1 MNLNE
6 RITRKLD
13 AGIDADVFERCA
25 VALMANH
32 YENVV
37 GIEGGSDGGRDGD
50 IIAPIADDPD
60 SRGRIL
66 VTTGDSLSNLKSS
79 HRTWKKFWDA
89 GEAFRVDQLV
99 MITSRSLSDT
109 KRRNIETYCRTNDL
123 PVPRIYARQWLVDSL
138 RRDPD
143 LRVELTGVQGRL
155 EALTTKAPEPSS
167 SFTDLFGR
175 DEELDHLRA
184 AVTLTTD
191 VSLVGVPGVGKS
203 RLLAE
208 LEGGV
213 HFIDR
218 LARDHLADD
227 LFAIEPTTVVLD
239 DAHLDQEL
247 LEQLVSIRSKERF
260 SFTIIAATWPGTEVP
275 VEALLNKPTQVEVD
289 RLARAALDQM
299 IQALG
304 VHGVRARSLVL
315 EQSDGRPGW
324 AAILS
329 RLVVNGAGDD
339 LATGQSLL
347 DQVAGLAAAIAGN
360 AVLNDALAC
369 IAALG
374 AASLEDIEIIAS
386 HAGVPYADL
395 IVWLEVTAQGGLVG
409 RTNDRW
415 SVLAPLRSLIVA
427 STFFGV
433 RKQRSWASFA
443 AKFPRDER
451 LDRTVLNLAN
461 DVPDTG
467 VRALADSWFND
478 ISTKDVDEISLALVE
493 VYSGIDETS
502 ADRAAVLAR
511 AVLDSPREP
520 QTLYGDLTYDPC
532 GTAAEK
538 ILQTAFRRSCS
549 REATRGLLDLAISDE
564 RPRHQHPDHP
574 MRVIQDMAHYL
585 DPDLGPADTL
595 RDLIL
600 KYTLEWFDENPN
612 AARWQVLTEVTHYVF
627 DPRVEGNWSD
637 PSSHLSFTMSQGVM
651 TAEAM
656 GSLLAL
662 WNTIDSRVR
671 GQAASS
677 ITHRAVAQLCEI
689 FDSWSAIAVGITNHG
704 GEASTAHRVVGAR
717 GAELVLSTLTVLA
730 ERFTAV
736 PIRVNKRL
744 ALVSMWKGGP
754 TALAELPVGD
764 DRLARFVG
772 VQEPDDDIDVWMAD
786 RREQRTSLARDLD
799 KLTAAEGVTEYRR
812 LVAEAAVLDG
822 NHESAS
828 FAGTLAEHV
837 TNAGAWLEAAIRA
850 IARPLVAPLMTKA
863 RADGADIDDLVMSAI
878 EVPELRPE
886 VLRAIMHEDGE
897 LDDLAHTV
905 IDGLTDDDVPLIGD
919 LWILES
925 VTPILRELLIHTRTS
940 VRALAAVT
948 FAEGA
953 RGHGPALPEELRP
966 AWRTALVGAAPD
978 QLPQHLRWRL
988 GEILKHAVTTDPEL
1002 SADWFIANA
1011 ETSGFSSRAR
1021 RMVKSFPDVLRNLPQ
1036 DQKRRIVT
1044 TLDVETLIHTGY
1056 AGDVL
1061 GTDTKLASDLLAEG
1075 VVDGEVLL
1083 RSMSGYR
1090 DHTVVALAP
1099 ALLAAQ
1105 VAPQRIVAEALGRSS
1120 WTGDES
1126 NAILSDL
1133 EFFAKLRERQPEL
1146 DEVCALAAEELGR
1159 QLEAARAREKQDRR
1173 RGW

>member
-6 RITRKLD
+6 RITGKLD
-13 AGIDADVFERCA
+13 AGIDADLFERCA
-25 VALMANH
+25 VALIANH

-50 IIAPIADDPD
+50 IIAPITDDPD

-66 VTTGDSLSNLKSS
+66 VTTGDPLSNLKSS

-89 GEAFRVDQLV
+89 GEVFRVDQLV

-109 KRRNIETYCRTNDL
+109 KRRNIETYCRTNEL
-123 PVPRIYARQWLVDSL
+123 PVPRLYARQWLVDSL

-143 LRVELTGVQGRL
+143 LRIELTGVQGRL
-155 EALTTKAPEPSS
+155 EALTTKAPAPSS
-167 SFTDLFGR
+167 SFTELFGR
-175 DEELDHLRA
+175 EEELDHLRA
-184 AVTLTTD
+184 AVALTTD

-208 LEGGV
+208 LEGDV

-239 DAHLDQEL
+239 DAHLDHEL

-260 SFTIIAATWPGTEVP
+260 SFSIVAATWPGTEAP
-275 VEALLNKPTQVEVD
+275 VEALLSNPTRVEVE

-304 VHGVRARSLVL
+304 VHGIRARSLVL

-395 IVWLEVTAQGGLVG
+395 VAWLEVTAQGGLVE

-443 AKFPRDER
+443 AKFPHDQR
-451 LDRTVLNLAN
+451 LDRTILNLAN

-467 VRALADSWFND
+467 VRALADSWFDD
-478 ISTKDVDEISLALVE
+478 ISTKEIDENTLALVN

-502 ADRAAVLAR
+502 ADRGAILAR
-511 AVLDSPREP
+511 AVLGSPREP
-520 QTLYGDLTYDPC
+520 QILYGGLTYDPY

-538 ILQTAFRRSCS
+538 ILHTAFRRSCS

-574 MRVIQDMAHYL
+574 MRVIQNMAHYL
-585 DPDLGPADTL
+585 DPDLGPVDTL

-600 KYTLEWFDENPN
+600 KYTLEWFDEDPS
-612 AARWQVLTEVTHYVF
+612 AARWQVLAEVTHYVF

-637 PSSHLSFTMSQGVM
+637 PSSYLSLTMSQGVM

-656 GSLLAL
+656 GALLTL
-662 WNTIDSRVR
+662 WNMVDSRVR
-671 GQAASS
+671 GDVASS
-677 ITHRAVAQLCEI
+677 ITHRAVAQICEI
-689 FDSWSAIAVGITNHG
+689 FDSWSALAVGIINHG
-704 GEASTAHRVVGAR
+704 GEASTAHRVAGAK

-730 ERFTAV
+730 KRFTAV
-736 PIRVNKRL
+736 PLRVNKRL
-744 ALVSMWKGGP
+744 ALVSMWNGGP
-754 TALAELPVGD
+754 TSLAELRVDD

-772 VQEPDDDIDVWMAD
+772 VREPGDDIEAWRAD
-786 RREQRTSLARDLD
+786 RRDQWTSLARDLNG
-799 KLTAAEGVTEYRR
+799 LTAAEGVTEYRR
-812 LVAEAAVLDG
+812 LVAEASVLDG
-822 NHESAS
+822 NHEGAS
-828 FAGTLAEHV
+828 FACTLAEHV
-837 TNAGAWLEAAIRA
+837 TNPGAWLEAAIRA
-850 IARPLVAPLMTKA
+850 IARPLVAPLMTAA
-863 RADGADIDDLVMSAI
+863 RADGADVDDLVMSAI

-886 VLRAIMHEDGE
+886 ILRAITHEDGD
-897 LDDLAHTV
+897 LDNLAQTI
-905 IDGLTDDDVPLIGD
+905 IDGLTDEDVPLIGD
-919 LWILES
+919 LWIHES
-925 VTPILRELLIHTRTS
+925 VTPILRELLMHSRVS

-948 FAEGA
+948 FGEGA
-953 RGHGPALPEELRP
+953 RGHGPALPEELKP
-966 AWRTALVGAAPD
+966 AWRAALVGAAPD
-978 QLPQHLRWRL
+978 QLPQHSRWRL

-1002 SADWFIANA
+1002 CAGWFIANA
-1011 ETSGFSSRAR
+1011 EASGFSMRAR
-1021 RMVKSFPDVLRNLPQ
+1021 RMVESLPVALRNLPQ
-1036 DQKRRIVT
+1036 DQKRRIIT
-1044 TLDVETLIHTGY
+1044 TLHAETLIHSGY

-1061 GTDTKLASDLLAEG
+1061 GPDTKLANDLLAEG

-1090 DHTVVALAP
+1090 DHTVGALAP

-1105 VAPQRIVAEALGRSS
+1105 VAPQRIVAAALISSS

-1126 NAILSDL
+1126 NAILGDL
-1133 EFFAKLRERQPEL
+1133 EFFAKLGERQPEL
-1146 DEVCALAAEELGR
+1146 KEVCALAAEELGG
-1159 QLEAARAREKQDRR
+1159 QLEAAREREKQDRR

>member
-6 RITRKLD
+6 RITGKLD

-32 YENVV
+32 YGNVV

-50 IIAPIADDPD
+50 IIGPIADDPD

-79 HRTWKKFWDA
+79 HKTWRKFWSA
-89 GEAFRVDQLV
+89 GETFRVDQLV

-109 KRRNIETYCRTNDL
+109 KRRNIEAYCKTHGL

-143 LRVELTGVQGRL
+143 LRVELTGIHGRL

-175 DEELDHLRA
+175 DDELDHLRN
-184 AVTLTTD
+184 AVRQTTD

-203 RLLAE
+203 RLLSE
-208 LEGGV
+208 LEGSV

-239 DAHLDQEL
+239 DAHLNREL
-247 LEQLVSIRSKERF
+247 LEQLVSLRSKERF
-260 SFTIIAATWPGTEVP
+260 NFTIIAATWPGTETP
-275 VEALLNKPTQVEVD
+275 VEALLNMPTRVEVD
-289 RLARAALDQM
+289 RLARSALDQM
-299 IQALG
+299 VQALG
-304 VHGVRARSLVL
+304 VTGVRARSLIL
-315 EQSDGRPGW
+315 EQSNGRPGW
-324 AAILS
+324 AALLC
-329 RLVVNGAGDD
+329 RLIINGAGDD

-347 DQVAGLAAAIAGN
+347 DQVAGLATAIAGN

-369 IAALG
+369 IAVLG
-374 AASLEDIEIIAS
+374 EASLEDIEIIAG

-395 IVWLEVTAQGGLVG
+395 IAWLELTAQGGLVE
-409 RTNDRW
+409 RTNDKW
-415 SVLAPLRSLIVA
+415 SVLAPLRSLIA
-427 STFFGV
+427 AATFFGV
-433 RKQRSWASFA
+433 RKRRSWNSFA
-443 AKFPRDER
+443 AKFPHDER

-461 DVPDTG
+461 DVRDAG
-467 VRALADSWFND
+467 VRALAESWFENLSAKEIDD
-478 ISTKDVDEISLALVE
+478 IPLALVQIF
-493 VYSGIDETS
+493 SGIDETS

-520 QTLYGDLTYDPC
+520 LALYGDVTYDPM
-532 GTAAEK
+532 GTSAQK
-538 ILQTAFRRSCS
+538 ILRNAFRRTCS
-549 REATRGLLDLAISDE
+549 REATHGLLDLAISDE
-564 RPRHQHPDHP
+564 RPRHQHPEHP

-585 DPDLGPADTL
+585 DPDLGPVDTL

-600 KYTLEWFDENPN
+600 QYTLEWFDEDPK
-612 AARWQVLTEVTHYVF
+612 AARWEVLAEVTKYVF

-637 PSSHLSFTMSQGVM
+637 PSSHLNLTLSQGVM

-656 GSLLAL
+656 ESLLGL

-671 GQAASS
+671 GESISS

-689 FDSWSAIAVGITNHG
+689 FDAWSGIAVGVTNHG
-704 GEASTAHRVVGAR
+704 GEASTAHRIVGAK
-717 GAELVLSTLTVLA
+717 GAELVLRTLTELA
-730 ERFTAV
+730 KRFTAL

-744 ALVSMWKGGP
+744 TLVSMWNGGP
-754 TALAELPVGD
+754 TPLAELPVD
-764 DRLARFVG
+764 DDKLARFAG
-772 VQEPDDDIDVWMAD
+772 VREPDEDIDVWMSD
-786 RREQRTSLARDLD
+786 RREQLTSLAHDLD
-799 KLTAAEGVTEYRR
+799 KLPAPEGVAEYRR
-812 LVAEAAVLDG
+812 LVVEASVLDG
-822 NHESAS
+822 NHEGAG
-828 FAGTLAEHV
+828 FAGALAEHV
-837 TNAGAWLEAAIRA
+837 ANPSAWLNAAIKA
-850 IARPLVAPLMTKA
+850 TVHPLVAPLITKA
-863 RADGADIDDLVMSAI
+863 RKTGADIEDLVQSAI

-886 VLRAIMHEDGE
+886 VLRAIIREEGD
-897 LDDLAHTV
+897 LDNLARMV

-919 LWILES
+919 LWLQES
-925 VTPILRELLIHTRTS
+925 VTPILRELLVHKYPL

-948 FAEGA
+948 FKEGGGG
-953 RGHGPALPEELRP
+953 RGPTVPEELRP
-966 AWRTALVGAAPD
+966 AWRTALVRAAPD
-978 QLPQHLRWRL
+978 QLPQHSRWRL
-988 GEILKHAVTTDPEL
+988 REILKRAVVIDPEL
-1002 SADWFIANA
+1002 CADWFIANA

-1021 RMVKSFPDVLRNLPQ
+1021 LVVTSLPDVLRNLPQ
-1036 DQKRRIVT
+1036 YQKRRIVT
-1044 TLDVETLIHTGY
+1044 ALDAETLIQSGH

-1061 GTDTKLASDLLAEG
+1061 GTDPKLPSDLLAEG

-1090 DHTVVALAP
+1090 DHTVGALAP

-1105 VAPQRIVAEALGRSS
+1105 IAPHRIVTEALGNRS

-1126 NAILSDL
+1126 NAIWIDL
-1133 EFFAKLRERQPEL
+1133 EFFAMLRERQPEL
-1146 DEVCALAAEELGR
+1146 DGVCALAIEQLGR
-1159 QLEAARAREKQDRR
+1159 QLEDARAREKQDRR

>member
-25 VALMANH
+25 VALMVNH

-37 GIEGGSDGGRDGD
+37 PIEGGSDGGRDGD
-50 IIAPIADDPD
+50 IIGPIADDPD

-79 HRTWKKFWDA
+79 HKTWKKFWDA
-89 GEAFRVDQLV
+89 GETFRVDQLV

-109 KRRNIETYCRTNDL
+109 KRRNIEAYCRTNGL

-143 LRVELTGVQGRL
+143 LRFELTGVQGRL

-184 AVTLTTD
+184 AVKLRTD

-203 RLLAE
+203 RLLVE

-213 HFIDR
+213 HFIDP

-227 LFAIEPTTVVLD
+227 LFAVEPTTVVLD
-239 DAHLDQEL
+239 DAHFNQEL

-260 SFTIIAATWPGTEVP
+260 SFAIVAATWPGTEAP
-275 VEALLNKPTQVEVD
+275 VEALLNKPTRVEVD

-324 AAILS
+324 AALLS

-347 DQVAGLAAAIAGN
+347 DQVAGLAAAFAGSP
-360 AVLNDALAC
+360 ALDDGLAC

-374 AASLEDIEIIAS
+374 SATLEDIEIIAS
-386 HAGVPYADL
+386 HAVVPYGEL
-395 IVWLEVTAQGGLVG
+395 ISWLEVTAQGGLVE

-433 RKQRSWASFA
+433 RKRRSWASFS
-443 AKFPRDER
+443 AKFPNDER
-451 LDRTVLNLAN
+451 LDRTVLNVAN
-461 DVPDTG
+461 DVPDAG
-467 VRALADSWFND
+467 VRALADSWFEN
-478 ISTKDVDEISLALVE
+478 ISTKETDEIPLALVK

-520 QTLYGDLTYDPC
+520 LTLYGGVTYDPD
-532 GTAAEK
+532 GKAAGE

-585 DPDLGPADTL
+585 DPDLGPVDTL

-600 KYTLEWFDENPN
+600 KYTLEWFDEDPN
-612 AARWQVLTEVTHYVF
+612 AARWQVLAEVTHYVF

-637 PSSHLSFTMSQGVM
+637 PSSHLNFTMSQGVM

-656 GSLLAL
+656 GSLLGL
-662 WNTIDSRVR
+662 WNMIDSRVR
-671 GQAASS
+671 GESASS

-704 GEASTAHRVVGAR
+704 GEASTAQRVVGAK
-717 GAELVLSTLTVLA
+717 GAELVVSTLTVLTG
-730 ERFTAV
+730 RFAAV

-744 ALVSMWKGGP
+744 ALVSMWNGGP
-754 TALAELPVGD
+754 TTLAELPVDD

-772 VQEPDDDIDVWMAD
+772 VREPDEDIDVWMAD
-786 RREQRTSLARDLD
+786 RREAWTSLAHDLD
-799 KLTAAEGVTEYRR
+799 KLTAAEGVSEYKR
-812 LVAEAAVLDG
+812 LVVEASVLDG
-822 NHESAS
+822 NHEGAA

-837 TNAGAWLEAAIRA
+837 TNSGEWLDAAIRA
-850 IARPLVAPLMTKA
+850 LARPLVAPLITKA
-863 RADGADIDDLVMSAI
+863 RTDGADIDDLVLSAI

-886 VLRAIMHEDGE
+886 VLRAITREDDD
-897 LDDLAHTV
+897 LDDLARIV

-919 LWILES
+919 LWIHES
-925 VTPILRELLIHTRTS
+925 VTPILRELLVHTHTS

-953 RGHGPALPEELRP
+953 RGRGPALPEELRP
-966 AWRTALVGAAPD
+966 AWRTALVGAPPD
-978 QLPQHLRWRL
+978 QMPQHSRWRL

-1002 SADWFIANA
+1002 CADWFIANA

-1021 RMVKSFPDVLRNLPQ
+1021 LLVKSFPDVLRNLPQ

-1044 TLDVETLIHTGY
+1044 TLDAETLIHSGY

-1061 GTDTKLASDLLAEG
+1061 ATDTKLASDLLAEG

-1090 DHTVVALAP
+1090 DHTVGALAP

-1105 VAPQRIVAEALGRSS
+1105 VAPQRIVAEALGNSS

-1146 DEVCALAAEELGR
+1146 DEVCALAAEELSR
-1159 QLEAARAREKQDRR
+1159 QLEDARAKEKQDRR

>member
-6 RITRKLD
+6 RITVKLD

-50 IIAPIADDPD
+50 IIAPIANDPD

-66 VTTGDSLSNLKSS
+66 VTTGDALDNLKSS

-89 GEAFRVDQLV
+89 GETFRLDLLV
-99 MITSRSLSDT
+99 MITSKNLSDI
-109 KRRNIETYCRTNDL
+109 KRRNIEAYCRTNNL

-138 RRDPD
+138 RRNPD

-167 SFTDLFGR
+167 TFTELFGR
-175 DEELDHLRA
+175 DEELENLRA
-184 AVTLTTD
+184 AVTRTTD

-208 LEGGV
+208 LEGSV

-227 LFAIEPTTVVLD
+227 LFAIDPTTLVLD
-239 DAHLDQEL
+239 DAHLHQEL
-247 LEQLVSIRSKERF
+247 LEQLVSIRSREQF
-260 SFTIIAATWPGTEVP
+260 SFTIVAATWPGTEAP
-275 VEALLNKPTQVEVD
+275 VEALLNKPTRVEVD

-304 VHGVRARSLVL
+304 VHGVHARSLVL

-347 DQVAGLAAAIAGN
+347 DQVAGLATSIAGS

-395 IVWLEVTAQGGLVG
+395 IAWLEVTAQGGLVE
-409 RTNDRW
+409 RTSEKW

-433 RKQRSWASFA
+433 RRRRSWSSFA
-443 AKFPRDER
+443 AKFPDDER
-451 LDRTVLNLAN
+451 LNRTVLNLAN
-461 DVPDTG
+461 DVPETG
-467 VRALADSWFND
+467 VRALANLWFDN
-478 ISTKDVDEISLALVE
+478 ISTKEIDEIPLALVE

-520 QTLYGDLTYDPC
+520 QALFGDVIYDPY

-538 ILQTAFRRSCS
+538 ILRTAFRRSCS
-549 REATRGLLDLAISDE
+549 REATHGLLDLAVSDE

-585 DPDLGPADTL
+585 DPDLGPVDTL
-595 RDLIL
+595 RDRIL
-600 KYTLEWFDENPN
+600 NYTLEWFDENPS
-612 AARWQVLTEVTHYVF
+612 AARWQVLAEVTHYVF

-637 PSSHLSFTMSQGVM
+637 PGSHLSITMSQGVM
-651 TAEAM
+651 TPEAI
-656 GSLLAL
+656 GSLLAH

-671 GQAASS
+671 GHAASS
-677 ITHRAVAQLCEI
+677 ITHRAVAEFCEI
-689 FDSWSAIAVGITNHG
+689 FDSWSAMAVGITNHP
-704 GEASTAHRVVGAR
+704 GEASTEHNVVGAI

-730 ERFTAV
+730 KRFTGV
-736 PIRVNKRL
+736 PIRVNNRL
-744 ALVSMWKGGP
+744 ALVSMWNGGP
-754 TALAELPVGD
+754 TTLAELPVD
-764 DRLARFVG
+764 DDHLDLFVG
-772 VQEPDDDIDVWMAD
+772 AQEPDDDIDVWMAD
-786 RREQRTSLARDLD
+786 RREQWTSLARELD
-799 KLTAAEGVTEYRR
+799 KLTAAEGVAEYGR
-812 LVAEAAVLDG
+812 LVAEASILDG
-822 NHESAS
+822 NHEGAL
-828 FAGTLAEHV
+828 FTGTLAKHV
-837 TNAGAWLEAAIRA
+837 TNPGAWLEASIRA
-850 IARPLVAPLMTKA
+850 IAGSLVAPLITKA

-886 VLRAIMHEDGE
+886 VLRAITHEDCE
-897 LDDLAHTV
+897 LDDLALTV

-919 LWILES
+919 LWIHES
-925 VTPILRELLIHTRTS
+925 VTPILRELLIHTHAS

-948 FAEGA
+948 FGEGV
-953 RGHGPALPEELRP
+953 RGRGPALPEELRP

-978 QLPQHLRWRL
+978 ELPQHSRWRL
-988 GEILKHAVTTDPEL
+988 GEILKHALTTDPEL
-1002 SADWFIANA
+1002 CADWFIANA
-1011 ETSGFSSRAR
+1011 KTTGFSSRAR

-1044 TLDVETLIHTGY
+1044 TLDAETLIHSGY
-1056 AGDVL
+1056 AGAVL
-1061 GTDTKLASDLLAEG
+1061 GTDTKLAMDLLAECA
-1075 VVDGEVLL
+1075 VDGEVLL

-1099 ALLAAQ
+1099 ALMAAQ
-1105 VAPQRIVAEALGRSS
+1105 VAPHRIVAEALRNRSG
-1120 WTGDES
+1120 TGDES
-1126 NAILSDL
+1126 NAILSDF
-1133 EFFAKLRERQPEL
+1133 EFFAKLRKQLPEL
-1146 DEVCALAAEELGR
+1146 DEVCVLASEILGR
-1159 QLEAARAREKQDRR
+1159 ELEAARVREKQDRR